1 MQSIFSGSTI
11 PILEQVLNFTE
22 ARHNVLAGN
31 IANMDTPGYRTRD
44 LSVETFHDQL
54 KEAIAARDKRN
65 EPISPGM
72 GPTNETDEMRK
83 VRDSLK
89 SILFHDDTNVSM
101 EEQVKEM
108 SKNQFMHN
116 VAISIMTSQFRV
128 MQAAISERV

>member
-54 KEAIAARDKRN
+54 KEAIAARDSRS
-65 EPISPGM
+65 ESISPGF
-72 GPTNETDEMRK
+72 GPTSETDEMRK